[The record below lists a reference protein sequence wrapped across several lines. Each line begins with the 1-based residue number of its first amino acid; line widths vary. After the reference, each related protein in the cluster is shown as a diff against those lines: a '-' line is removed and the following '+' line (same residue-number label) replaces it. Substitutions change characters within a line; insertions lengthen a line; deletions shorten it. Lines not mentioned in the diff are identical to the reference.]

1 MKSVQKRKMSYINAY
16 MWNLEKWYR
25 GTYLQGAVEMQ
36 TQKTDLWTHGGKK
49 RLGQTERVGLT
60 YIPDRA

>member
-1 MKSVQKRKMSYINAY
+1 
-16 MWNLEKWYR
+16 
-25 GTYLQGAVEMQ
+25 MQ